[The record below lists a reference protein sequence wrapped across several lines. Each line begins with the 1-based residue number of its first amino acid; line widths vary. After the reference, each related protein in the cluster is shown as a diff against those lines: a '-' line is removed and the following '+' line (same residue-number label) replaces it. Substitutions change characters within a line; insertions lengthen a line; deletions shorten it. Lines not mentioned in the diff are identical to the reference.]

1 MFLKYSDLVSR
12 GGLRGLAADS
22 VLYGGS
28 RALAAGFALLTFPL
42 VARILTKEE
51 LGQYTI
57 IQTLALLLLPL
68 ASLGQ
73 DITVMKFLSDDE
85 KGFNDADVNVT
96 AIVMQ
101 VFGIFVSVL
110 LACAIAVV
118 FSSRVTEIL
127 GWGLFAMALVS
138 IPATVLFFSVLNL
151 SKARFFRGT
160 FLAVSLL
167 QVVLFTTFLICSLII
182 LRYGVYGYALST
194 AGSLLLASVVGLYL
208 MRGQFF
214 GGRVSRRSGRAML
227 RFAAPYVLGGL
238 LFVLLLFLDRL
249 VLSWRASA
257 ADIGVYSV
265 ALRYASVM
273 EMTLVGFKMAW
284 WPFAFSSYRSSGDS
298 GLFGR
303 TLIAYVVGAGCFAV
317 VLYALSGFGIN
328 LLAGEAYEGA
338 LVYILPLLLAELLR
352 GFQGMGVGI
361 AISGRSFWAPVGVF
375 VGAAA
380 GLVAILA
387 LWQPLGIVSVA
398 WGVVVGELVAFVVTA
413 TISQRFLVL
422 RWQFGKALFLA
433 SILLLYLSS
442 SEAGLISTRPL
453 QTLVFLLIYCA
464 IGWYVLRSS
473 RAPGPQAVD
482 EAVAAQK
489 GGHPIEDLVD
499 GAVPGNRT
507 AHSEQER
514 AAGPDEDPQAPK
526 DPARGQ

>member
-1 MFLKYSDLVSR
+1 M
-12 GGLRGLAADS
+12 
-22 VLYGGS
+22 
-28 RALAAGFALLTFPL
+28 AAGFALLTFPL
-42 VARILTKEE
+42 VARILTPEE
-51 LGQYTI
+51 LGQYTV
-57 IQTLALLLLPL
+57 IQTLTLLLLPL

-73 DITVMKFLSDDE
+73 DMAVMKFLSDDE
-85 KGFNDADVNVT
+85 KDFSDLDVNVT
-96 AIVMQ
+96 SFVTQ

-110 LACAIAVV
+110 LACALAVV
-118 FSSRVTEIL
+118 FSARVTELL
-127 GWGLFAMALVS
+127 GWGLFAVALVS

-167 QVVLFTTFLICSLII
+167 QVVLYTIFLVCSLII

-194 AGSLLLASVVGLYL
+194 AGSLLLASLIGLYV

-227 RFAAPYVLGGL
+227 RFAAPYVFGGL

-284 WPFAFSSYRSSGDS
+284 WPFAFSSYRNSGDT

-303 TLIAYVVGAGCFAV
+303 TLSAYVVGAGCFAV
-317 VLYALSGFGIN
+317 VLYALSDFGIN
-328 LLAGEAYEGA
+328 LLAGEAYEDA

-361 AISGRSFWAPVGVF
+361 AISGRSSWVPVGVF
-375 VGAAA
+375 VGAVA
-380 GLVAILA
+380 GLVTILA
-387 LWQPLGIVSVA
+387 LWPPLGIVSVA

-413 TISQRFLVL
+413 IISQRFLAL

-433 SILLLYLSS
+433 CILLLYLGS
-442 SEAGLISTRPL
+442 SEAGLISTGPV
-453 QTLVFLLIYCA
+453 QTVVFLLAYCA
-464 IGWYVLRSS
+464 VGWYVLKSS
-473 RAPGPQAVD
+473 RPPGPVAVD
-482 EAVAAQK
+482 EAAAAQK

-499 GAVPGNRT
+499 GAVPGSR
-507 AHSEQER
+507 AARSEQER
-514 AAGPDEDPQAPK
+514 AAGSNEDPRDPK
-526 DPARGQ
+526 DPTRGQ